1 MIGNL
6 EDTSDR
12 NAVSL
17 VCKMWY
23 HVDSLTR
30 MHVTIAF
37 YYTITPLYLS
47 ARFPGLESLKLK
59 GKPRAS
65 MFNLI
70 PPDWGGYAEPW
81 INEISRTFLCL
92 KSLRLCSIIV
102 TPLCSCKS
110 GVGVLTNLFK
120 PR

>member
-6 EDTSDR
+6 EDTSDY

-23 HVDSLTR
+23 RVDALTR
-30 MHVTIAF
+30 KYVTIAF

-59 GKPRAS
+59 GKPRAA

-70 PPDWGGYAEPW
+70 PP
-81 INEISRTFLCL
+81 N
-92 KSLRLCSIIV
+92 
-102 TPLCSCKS
+102 
-110 GVGVLTNLFK
+110 
-120 PR
+120 